1 MVLFGASGHA
11 KVVIDILERSG
22 IEMSHLVDANPEIEE
37 LAGYQ
42 VMDEAGYMS
51 FSEEEYII
59 SIGSNA
65 IRKKIVKDSNLVYGW
80 AIHPSAILG
89 DDVSIGQGTVVMAG
103 AIINPST
110 QVGNHCIINTSAS
123 IDHDCIIEDFVH
135 ISPNATLCGTIEVG
149 EGTHVGAGATII
161 PNLKIGKWAT
171 IGAGAVIIENVPDYA
186 VVVGNPGRIIRIKN
200 GEE

>member
-22 IEMSHLVDANPEIEE
+22 IEVSHLVDANPEIEE

-51 FSEEEYII
+51 LSEEEYII
-59 SIGSNA
+59 SIGSNT

-80 AIHPSAILG
+80 AVHPSAILG

-110 QVGNHCIINTSAS
+110 HVGNHCIINTSAS